1 MYKRQYDKN
10 DYYVESVTM
19 LNSQYT
25 IEDVLF
31 YNLFPEVDVA
41 PFGITDY
48 WPIKW
53 SSSDENIATVGSEG
67 LVVFRSPGEVDIIAT
82 SRDKSDK
89 CHFIVLLKVTSISF
103 VDGTASYYAGE
114 SFKLATEVKANVK
127 NIPED
132 RYTWTSSNEQVAT
145 VDNEGVVTT
154 IAAGKTAIAV
164 SIKDDKGNT
173 VKAEKEITVK
183 DAGII
188 EIYDVTFDDRFSW
201 ERQTTKELLIFI
213 PEELD
218 QGDFTNYLIFNFDQD
233 VNLEDAHTYTI
244 GADLSGQVTYSLN
257 DETVSL
263 LSGTLKVENGK
274 LVFNLKVGIAGKQA
288 TINGTVNL

>member
-1 MYKRQYDKN
+1 M
-10 DYYVESVTM
+10 
-19 LNSQYT
+19 
-25 IEDVLF
+25 
-31 YNLFPEVDVA
+31 
-41 PFGITDY
+41 
-48 WPIKW
+48 
-53 SSSDENIATVGSEG
+53 
-67 LVVFRSPGEVDIIAT
+67 DIIAT

-183 DAGII
+183 DACII
-188 EIYDVTFDDRFSW
+188 E
-201 ERQTTKELLIFI
+201 
-213 PEELD
+213 
-218 QGDFTNYLIFNFDQD
+218 N
-233 VNLEDAHTYTI
+233 
-244 GADLSGQVTYSLN
+244 
-257 DETVSL
+257 
-263 LSGTLKVENGK
+263 
-274 LVFNLKVGIAGKQA
+274 
-288 TINGTVNL
+288 

>member
-1 MYKRQYDKN
+1 MKRKELEEFKKRWEEN
-10 DYYVESVTM
+10 LGGLGEM
-19 LNSQYT
+19 LNSPW
-25 IEDVLF
+25 F
-31 YNLFPEVDVA
+31 
-41 PFGITDY
+41 
-48 WPIKW
+48 
-53 SSSDENIATVGSEG
+53 
-67 LVVFRSPGEVDIIAT
+67 
-82 SRDKSDK
+82 
-89 CHFIVLLKVTSISF
+89 
-103 VDGTASYYAGE
+103 
-114 SFKLATEVKANVK
+114 
-127 NIPED
+127 
-132 RYTWTSSNEQVAT
+132 
-145 VDNEGVVTT
+145 
-154 IAAGKTAIAV
+154 AV